1 MKSLFLCFI
10 AAIAISTQALADA
23 IRTNIL
29 LPGDPPLTITV
40 PAARILTVIHY
51 LSDSSGNSTLSV
63 TKDGKSTPIL
73 FPTDI
78 SSQNDI
84 HNNLVI
90 AGPATVTVITGSPV
104 MAMGIVVTYRLD
116 PNQ

>member
-1 MKSLFLCFI
+1 
-10 AAIAISTQALADA
+10 
-23 IRTNIL
+23 
-29 LPGDPPLTITV
+29 
-40 PAARILTVIHY
+40 VIHY
-51 LSDSSGNSTLSV
+51 LSNGSGNSNLVVS
-63 TKDGKSTPIL
+63 KDGKSTPIL

-90 AGPATVTVITGSPV
+90 AGPATVTVNIGSPTP
-104 MAMGIVVTYRLD
+104 AGGIVVTYRLD